1 MEKNVL
7 KEIKNLCT
15 SKALQESDIPT
26 ELIKDNSDIFADSML
41 ASFNTC
47 IANSELSLSLKLENI
62 TPAHYR
68 FISMLPNTSKI

>member
-15 SKALQESDIPT
+15 SKATQESDIPT
-26 ELIKDNSDIFADSML
+26 ELIKDNSDIFADFML
-41 ASFNTC
+41 ANLNTC